1 MINSSSHDTI
11 THYKSSESQDLR
23 YSLFQGIIQR
33 MLLLIPDKAEL
44 RSATC
49 YSTVALMDSLYESHY
64 LSTLQAIIAFILQ
77 LYSATKVHHRSV
89 SIDIS
94 AALLQGEWIWNLQA
108 HDKDVSFA
116 YDLFVSILR
125 RCYDVA
131 PSIRLRALTA
141 ISSLLVK
148 ALESRDQLHKLI
160 SDQLQN
166 PTLEDQSL
174 VDVVRESCLDDRP
187 LVRAKAIAVLE
198 ILSLNYSE
206 QAPHDDLDILAEA
219 CGDKSLAVR
228 KQALASIIALTL
240 PNGQTGSLVEIFI
253 EAALPRV
260 LDAVCHSFNLSIHQ
274 IITVYYRRKQR
285 YKGNSLRHFQKCY
298 LMMLSTGITRRD
310 KAMLIMI
317 IFIMII
323 I

>member
-1 MINSSSHDTI
+1 MITI
-11 THYKSSESQDLR
+11 IHNESSESQDLR

-77 LYSATKVHHRSV
+77 LYSATKVNHRSA

-116 YDLFVSILR
+116 HELFVSILR

-131 PSIRLRALTA
+131 PSIRLRSLTA
-141 ISSLLVK
+141 ISSLLVN

-160 SDQLQN
+160 SDQLHS
-166 PTLEDQSL
+166 PVLEDQSL
-174 VDVVRESCLDDRP
+174 GDVVRESCLDDRP

-206 QAPHDDLDILAEA
+206 QPSHDDLDILAEA

-228 KQALASIIALTL
+228 KQALASIISLTQA
-240 PNGQTGSLVEIFI
+240 NGQTSSLVEIFI

-274 IITVYYRRKQR
+274 IITVCYRRKQR
-285 YKGNSLRHFQKCY
+285 YKGNSLRQFQKCY

-310 KAMLIMI
+310 KAMLIII